1 MIVSSDVLGIVSFE
15 TLGSAIIVGLLGC
28 SDLETWICSNK
39 K

>member
-1 MIVSSDVLGIVSFE
+1 MIVSSDVLGIVS
-15 TLGSAIIVGLLGC
+15 SAIIIGSLGC